1 MAHGGRWTDP
11 CSSPSGIAA
20 ADGVRTPRSGRT
32 RFAGK
37 AGPTGVPY
45 AVDGIG
51 LPLTEEHSD
60 GDQDGEGADEPDH
73 NGDFL

>member
-1 MAHGGRWTDP
+1 MFESKRHCRGGR
-11 CSSPSGIAA
+11 G
-20 ADGVRTPRSGRT
+20 GNPRNGRT